1 MSYKYLYSKYNII
14 HVYMALSRE
23 EREKKAQIVADNP
36 NWPMSDISVTDRS
49 RIAARAEQIRRTSRP
64 SVQRTFVAQS
74 GGTKKTKKRVHK
86 KKRKP
91 KKSRKSNKSKKSKK
105 KSKTKRLKK

>member
-1 MSYKYLYSKYNII
+1 MP
-14 HVYMALSRE
+14 LSQE

-36 NWPMSDISVTDRS
+36 NWSMSDISELDRS
-49 RIAARAEQIRRTSRP
+49 RIAARAEHIRRERAVTAP
-64 SVQRTFVAQS
+64 QS